1 MPEYDSSS
9 SSYLDD
15 ELNKLNNAI
24 RLYKYPMLIF
34 TMIFIIV
41 ISFSEVKLKPAAPFL
56 GPIFW
61 PIFASFLS
69 VHFAIGFRA
78 VSIASYIKAIR
89 AANRSPSYDERKL
102 LEKITHHEGSVT
114 EATVVYMNIVLTIML
129 CKLVLGPALAHNF
142 NEALSVITGMAMLI
156 STIRA
161 VIFCATPTS
170 E

>member
-1 MPEYDSSS
+1 MSEYDSSS
-9 SSYLDD
+9 LSYLDD

-24 RLYKYPMLIF
+24 RSYKYPMLIF
-34 TMIFIIV
+34 TAIFIIV
-41 ISFSEVKLKPAAPFL
+41 ISFSEVKLKPASPFL

-61 PIFASFLS
+61 PVFASFLT

-89 AANRSPSYDERKL
+89 AANKSPSYDERKL
-102 LEKITHHEGSVT
+102 LEKITHYERNTT
-114 EATVVYMNIVLTIML
+114 ELTVIYMNIVLAITL
-129 CKLVLGPALAHNF
+129 CKLILGPSLTHNL
-142 NEALSVITGMAMLI
+142 NELLSIITGAAMLI

-161 VIFCATPTS
+161 VVFPSS